1 MIRPTLHHVTIKTS
15 HLDDMIKW
23 YALVVGAKVQFRY
36 GADAWMSNDDANHR
50 IAFLSVPGLTD
61 DEGKNHHNGMHHCA
75 FEYGSFA
82 DLMTSFDRLRKAGVQ
97 PAFCLDHGM
106 TISLY
111 YKDPEGNFV
120 ELQADSFSDWK
131 LSAEWMRT
139 SSDFAAD
146 PIGTFF
152 DLARV
157 YEKFRSGVDFKTL
170 QRRSAPAPI
179 SPIRCLR
186 SACQRHRRHD
196 RDVLL
201 DFWNAKI
208 STEDLLERP

>member
-1 MIRPTLHHVTIKTS
+1 MALVKVRGLEREALPMIRPTLHHVTIKTS

-36 GADAWMSNDDANHR
+36 GAGAWMTNDDANHR
-50 IAFLSVPGLTD
+50 MAFLTVPGLTD
-61 DEGKNHHNGMHHCA
+61 DAEKNRHNGMHHCA

-82 DLMTSFDRLRKAGVQ
+82 DLMTSFDRLRKAGIE

-111 YKDPEGNFV
+111 YRDPEGNFV
-120 ELQADSFSDWK
+120 ELQVDSFSDWK

-139 SSDFAAD
+139 SPDFAAD

-152 DLARV
+152 DPARV
-157 YEKFRSGVDFKTL
+157 YEKFRSGVDFITL
-170 QRRSAPAPI
+170 QPN
-179 SPIRCLR
+179 IRAGAYKPDSMPEIGLP
-186 SACQRHRRHD
+186 
-196 RDVLL
+196 
-201 DFWNAKI
+201 
-208 STEDLLERP
+208 TP